1 MNAKKRR
8 ILIWCAAQ
16 SELDQLKIKTDQID
30 EKAYFG
36 KNEPGKTFVV
46 SVIEKLK
53 SRLLV
58 GSSFLHKTTCLDPSS
73 LSILGKDV
81 VLLHFRQ
88 LVQQLSQQ
96 KIIACHLG
104 DTSLSDFEQLISK
117 EINIVMFNDYDSSTQ
132 RLDSFFFQKVECAA
146 VWFSFSCHQVYYQSF
161 SWPSQVER
169 GFSINKA
176 LMNDNM

>member
-1 MNAKKRR
+1 MRLKHNKMISILFKLFMYHIYFDMNE
-8 ILIWCAAQ
+8 
-16 SELDQLKIKTDQID
+16 SGKI
-30 EKAYFG
+30 
-36 KNEPGKTFVV
+36 FVV

-53 SRLLV
+53 SILLV
-58 GSSFLHKTTCLDPSS
+58 GSSFLNKTTCLDPSS
-73 LSILGKDV
+73 LLNLGKDV
-81 VLLHFRQ
+81 VLLCVQQ
-88 LVQQLSQQ
+88 LVQQLLQQ
-96 KIIACHLG
+96 KIIVCHLRYRRL
-104 DTSLSDFEQLISK
+104 TQFEQLISK
-117 EINIVMFNDYDSSTQ
+117 EINIVLFNDYDSSTQ